1 MVHCQEAQQTINTIK
16 SRLLHLHS
24 VPQPPGYP
32 GYATPSDKDL
42 ENQRSR
48 LVMCSMVVSLRKA
61 LVRGLAHAA
70 KGSKPLD
77 VRVRRLH
84 SEVNYWVR
92 AVLGGCCIAT
102 YNLFNTRICHL

>member
-1 MVHCQEAQQTINTIK
+1 MVHCQEAQQTIDTIK

-61 LVRGLAHAA
+61 LVRGAA
-70 KGSKPLD
+70 DAAPGSE
-77 VRVRRLH
+77 RLH
-84 SEVNYWVR
+84 TEVNYWVR

-102 YNLFNTRICHL
+102 YNLCNTRICHL